1 MWKSLLINGILLIKM
16 VRKVEISHKTIIF
29 TFLFL
34 ASVWFFYYIRDIV
47 LQVFVA
53 LILVSILNPIVAR
66 LSKFRVPK
74 ALSILVSYI
83 LIFGLL
89 SLSVG
94 SVLPPLIEQTTLL
107 ANSLPTFVQNSE
119 ISKYIN
125 EDAVKQLVSQ
135 LGSLPGQ
142 IIKSGISFFGN
153 ILSVLTVLMFAF
165 YILLVRDRFESG
177 LENLVGSE
185 KSKDIVNFLNNLEIK
200 LGGWAR
206 GQFLLM
212 LAIGLVS
219 YIGFIILGI
228 PYALPLAL
236 LAGILEIV
244 PFIGPIIAAIPVIII
259 GFSISP
265 FLGLAAVA
273 LTFLIQQ
280 LENYVF
286 IPKIME
292 KSTGVSPIVVLIS
305 LAVGYRLA
313 GIVGVV
319 ISVPVIII
327 IQTLIEERLKDK

>member
-1 MWKSLLINGILLIKM
+1 
-16 VRKVEISHKTIIF
+16 
-29 TFLFL
+29 
-34 ASVWFFYYIRDIV
+34 V

-53 LILVSILNPIVAR
+53 LILVSILNPIVVK
-66 LSKFRVPK
+66 LSKFKIPK
-74 ALSILVSYI
+74 ALSIFLSYV

-94 SVLPPLIEQTTLL
+94 SVLPPLIEQTTHL
-107 ANSLPTFVQNSE
+107 ANTLPSFVQNSE
-119 ISKYIN
+119 VSKYIN

-142 IIKSGISFFGN
+142 IIKTGISFFGN

-165 YILLVRDRFESG
+165 YILLIRDKFDSG
-177 LENLVGSE
+177 AENLVGAE
-185 KSKDIVNFLNNLEIK
+185 KAKTIVNLVNNLEIK

-212 LAIGLVS
+212 FAVGLVS

-236 LAGILEIV
+236 LAGIFEIV
-244 PFIGPIIAAIPVIII
+244 PYIGPIIAAVPAVII

-265 FLGLAAVA
+265 FLGLATIG
-273 LTFLIQQ
+273 LTILIQQ

-286 IPKIME
+286 VPKIME

-313 GIVGVV
+313 GIVGIV
-319 ISVPVIII
+319 ISVPAIII
-327 IQTLIEERLKDK
+327 IQTLIQERLKDK